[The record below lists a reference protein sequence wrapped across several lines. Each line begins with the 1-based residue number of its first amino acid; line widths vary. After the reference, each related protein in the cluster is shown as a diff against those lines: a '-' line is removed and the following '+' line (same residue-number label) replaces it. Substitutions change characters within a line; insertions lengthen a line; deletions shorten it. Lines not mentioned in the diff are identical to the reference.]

1 MNITAM
7 QRRKLALIAVIAVL
21 GALLAYVALRSGPLA
36 PIAVTTA
43 KVESQS
49 LRPALFGV
57 GTIDAERTYRVGP
70 TFAGRVRSL
79 TVNVGDRV
87 VAGQT
92 IGEMDPVDL
101 DDRMAAQASA
111 MQGAEAAVREA
122 TARQAYAASEAGR
135 YESLLAARATSEEV
149 LAAKRQELVA
159 AKAAAANARSNLER
173 MRADLSGLQ
182 SQRGNLRL
190 IAPASGIVTLREVE
204 PGTVVA
210 GGQTVI
216 EIIDPASLWV
226 DVRIDQVSSAG
237 LRAGLPARVQL
248 RSGGGKVL
256 HGRVLRIEPRAD
268 PITEE
273 TLIKVVF
280 DTLPTPLPPLGE
292 FAEVTLDLAPIAKGP
307 VVPNAAIRRMGDRI
321 GVWKLD
327 DGDPVFVPVELGK
340 ADLGGRVQVLKGLDD
355 GDTIIVYSE
364 QELGPNSNISVVDRI
379 PGVTP

>member
-1 MNITAM
+1 M
-7 QRRKLALIAVIAVL
+7 
-21 GALLAYVALRSGPLA
+21 RSG
-36 PIAVTTA
+36 
-43 KVESQS
+43 
-49 LRPALFGV
+49 
-57 GTIDAERTYRVGP
+57 D
-70 TFAGRVRSL
+70 
-79 TVNVGDRV
+79 
-87 VAGQT
+87 
-92 IGEMDPVDL
+92 
-101 DDRMAAQASA
+101 
-111 MQGAEAAVREA
+111 
-122 TARQAYAASEAGR
+122 
-135 YESLLAARATSEEV
+135 
-149 LAAKRQELVA
+149 
-159 AKAAAANARSNLER
+159 
-173 MRADLSGLQ
+173 
-182 SQRGNLRL
+182 
-190 IAPASGIVTLREVE
+190 
-204 PGTVVA
+204 
-210 GGQTVI
+210 
-216 EIIDPASLWV
+216 
-226 DVRIDQVSSAG
+226 
-237 LRAGLPARVQL
+237 
-248 RSGGGKVL
+248 GKVL